1 MFKNNKWKLIVSSV
15 IILLP
20 IIIGAAYWNELPELM
35 PIHWGATGPD
45 RWVGKAAA
53 VFGTPFVM
61 LAVHWFALWYTSKDP
76 KNKGQSEK
84 VTGLLFWLCPIVSI
98 VANGASYFVSLEYEF
113 QLFEL
118 IIPLVLGVV
127 FAIMGNY
134 LPKCKQN
141 YSIGFKLK
149 WTLENEENWNAT
161 HRFGGKV
168 WVIGGLAMIVGAF
181 LPNGAD
187 IAVIIL
193 AILALGMI
201 PIIYSYAY
209 HKKQVKAGTAVIKPI
224 PKSKET
230 KIVLILTLIVT
241 AGILVFA
248 CVVSLTGSVNIS
260 YNDDSFTLDASYW
273 STLTLEYDSI
283 ESIEYRESDD
293 AGSRTNGVGN
303 AKILAGA
310 FRNNEFGKYTRYSY
324 AKCDACIVLSVD
336 GDILVISGPDTESTL
351 EIYQTIK
358 ANIE

>member
-20 IIIGAAYWNELPELM
+20 IIIGIAYWNELPELM
-35 PIHWGATGPD
+35 PVHWGATGPD

-61 LAVHWFALWYTSKDP
+61 LALHWFALWYTSKDP

-84 VTGLLFWLCPIVSI
+84 VTGLLFWLCPVISI
-98 VANGASYFVSLEYEF
+98 AANGASYFVSLEYEF
-113 QLFEL
+113 QLFES

-127 FAIMGNY
+127 FAVLGNY

-161 HRFGGKV
+161 HRFGGMV
-168 WVIGGLAMIVGAF
+168 WVIGGLAMIVSAF
-181 LPNGAD
+181 FPGKTGIIMM
-187 IAVIIL
+187 IAAIIM
-193 AILALGMI
+193 LGII
-201 PIIYSYAY
+201 PILYSYAY
-209 HKKQVKAGTAVIKPI
+209 HKKQVKEGRAYVKPI
-224 PKSKET
+224 PKSKES
-230 KIVLILTLIVT
+230 KIVVILSLIVT

-248 CVVSLTGSVNIS
+248 LIVSFVGNVSIS
-260 YNDDSFTLDASYW
+260 YNETSFTLDASLW
-273 STLTLEYDSI
+273 DELTVEYDSI
-283 ESIEYRESDD
+283 ESIEYRDSDD

-303 AKILAGA
+303 AKILAGV
-310 FRNNEFGKYTRYSY
+310 FRNSEFEKYTRYSY
-324 AKCDACIVLSVD
+324 AKCDACVVLSVD
-336 GDILVISGPDTESTL
+336 GDILVISGPDAESTQ